1 MNLTTQKLHAQH
13 PVHLIHSR
21 NREGEACYFV
31 LRTSPIQFQ
40 KLMAR
45 KQKGS
50 VDVSQFGEIL
60 ASGFGKAPSAKVRA
74 QLAEQHGI
82 KLENL

>member
-1 MNLTTQKLHAQH
+1 MNFTAQKLQAQH

-21 NREGEACYFV
+21 NREGESCYFV
-31 LRTSPIQFQ
+31 LRASPVQFQ
-40 KLMAR
+40 KLMAK

-74 QLAEQHGI
+74 QLAAQHGI
-82 KLENL
+82 TLENL